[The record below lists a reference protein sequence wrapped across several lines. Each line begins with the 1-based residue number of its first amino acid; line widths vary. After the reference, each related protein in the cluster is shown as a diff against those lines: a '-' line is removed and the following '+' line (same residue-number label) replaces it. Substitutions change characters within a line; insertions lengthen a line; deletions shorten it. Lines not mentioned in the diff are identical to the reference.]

1 LPWKAEFVEN
11 AGKEFF
17 EKTGFKGPTV
27 NKKANPATEPGQV
40 EIIVNC
46 TTIGAPDYFGVQYY
60 KILNNG
66 AIGAPGELQLQA
78 EGATGRNLESESET
92 FLPIVFAAKS
102 LKVMGYSAEE
112 LIQVENP

>member
-1 LPWKAEFVEN
+1 VEN

-40 EIIVNC
+40 EINVNC
-46 TTIGAPDYFGVQYY
+46 TTIGAPDYFGVRYY

-66 AIGAPGELQLQA
+66 AGIGAPGTWELQA

-92 FLPIVFAAKS
+92 FLPLGAKE
-102 LKVMGYSAEE
+102 LVKIMGYAAQE
-112 LIQVENP
+112 LIEVKNP